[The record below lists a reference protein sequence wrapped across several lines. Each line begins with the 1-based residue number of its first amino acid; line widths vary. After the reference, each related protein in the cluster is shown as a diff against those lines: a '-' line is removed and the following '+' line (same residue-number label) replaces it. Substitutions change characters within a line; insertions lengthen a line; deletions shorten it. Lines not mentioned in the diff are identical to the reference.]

1 MLARMHAAPTSPSLS
16 VAPLWTRARAMFAR
30 AITAIGE
37 PAAIAALRSMS
48 AELRRRIIAWLCP
61 LEHVVRKLLLAE
73 AARLRDSESACAA
86 KSMGVEIVRM
96 TPPAWVRAITALAR
110 ESAPEAARANRA
122 AMRPAT
128 FSFAL
133 PRDPFA
139 VAAAQAPRIRAL
151 CGDDPAPAPE
161 PAKRAPRA
169 LDTKDAPQR
178 LARRFEALRRVLDDP
193 LAHAL
198 RLARVLARAA
208 RRFPDIARR
217 CLNAPARTADY
228 DPADPRLSVDA
239 FAAALDA
246 AETPGAFGDSS

>member
-1 MLARMHAAPTSPSLS
+1 MLARMHAASTSPSLS
-16 VAPLWTRARAMFAR
+16 AAPRFSALWTRARAMFAR
-30 AITAIGE
+30 AAAAIGE

-73 AARLRDSESACAA
+73 AARLRESARAEKHA
-86 KSMGVEIVRM
+86 GVEIVRM

-122 AMRPAT
+122 ATHPAI

-151 CGDDPAPAPE
+151 CGDDPAPAPQ
-161 PAKRAPRA
+161 PAKRAPPKLNQA
-169 LDTKDAPQR
+169 DAPQR

-193 LAHAL
+193 LGHAL
-198 RLARVLARAA
+198 RLARMLARAA
-208 RRFPDIARR
+208 RRFPDVARR

-246 AETPGAFGDSS
+246 AEGAFKDSS